1 MQKVRILKVL
11 AVMGIMLLLL
21 PTNLMAERIPVAILR
36 TNADGKTK
44 TLTFT
49 YAERPKVFARRGQN
63 GIHRLNKGMFKDKPE
78 HYKNF
83 NIIEDRPTWLDM
95 KSDGGLNYV
104 NNDKITTVKFDKS
117 FSMARPTST
126 FFWFCGLRKL
136 KTIIGIEN
144 LNTSEV
150 KYMNSMF
157 LECCSLT
164 ELDLCGFNTANVED
178 MGSMFWLCS
187 QLKTLDISG
196 FNTANVDYMMAMFSG
211 CSQLESIDVSGF
223 NTANVQNM
231 GAMFE
236 GCSQLKTIDVSG
248 FNTANVDYML
258 GMFSGCSQLESIDV
272 SGFNTTN
279 VKNMGGMFEGCSQLE
294 SIDVSGFN
302 TANVD
307 DMIGMFSGC
316 SQLESIDVSG
326 FNTANVE
333 DMGRMFEGCSQ
344 LETIDVSG
352 FNTANLLGMSCM
364 FRGCRNLKSIDISPF
379 NIGKIVSKVYYYDGI
394 WNNEEE
400 KRELLHKCVDD
411 IFSGCSNLRTINIGG
426 NDFSIFATYNAD
438 IPGDVFKGVGTIDSP
453 CRLIVNQQFDQSV
466 LGPKHDNGNGG
477 FYRWLNGYFTLDTAR
492 PESET
497 NY

>member
-63 GIHRLNKGMFKDKPE
+63 GIHRLNKGMFKDEAE

-83 NIIEDRPTWLDM
+83 YIWEDQPTWLDM
-95 KSDGGLNYV
+95 KSCCDLNYV

-126 FFWFCGLRKL
+126 FYWFWGLRKL

-157 LECCSLT
+157 SECCSLT
-164 ELDLCGFNTANVED
+164 EL
-178 MGSMFWLCS
+178 
-187 QLKTLDISG
+187 
-196 FNTANVDYMMAMFSG
+196 
-211 CSQLESIDVSGF
+211 DVSGF
-223 NTANVQNM
+223 NTANVENM
-231 GAMFE
+231 GGMFE

-248 FNTANVDYML
+248 FNTANVE
-258 GMFSGCSQLESIDV
+258 GMYV
-272 SGFNTTN
+272 
-279 VKNMGGMFEGCSQLE
+279 MFEGCSQLE
-294 SIDVSGFN
+294 TLDISGFN

-307 DMIGMFSGC
+307 DMAGMFS
-316 SQLESIDVSG
+316 
-326 FNTANVE
+326 
-333 DMGRMFEGCSQ
+333 GCSQ

-352 FNTANLLGMSCM
+352 FNTANVRRMDRMFEGCSQLKTIDVSGFNTANVPTMYCM
-364 FRGCRNLKSIDISPF
+364 FRGCHNLKSIDISSF
-379 NIGKIVSKVYYYDGI
+379 NIGKLVSKVYGI
-394 WNNEEE
+394 NDIWNEEE
-400 KRELLHKCVDD
+400 KRELLHQWVDD
-411 IFSGCSNLRTINIGG
+411 IFSGCSNLRTLNIGG
-426 NDFSIFATYNAD
+426 NDFSIFTTYNAD

>member
-63 GIHRLNKGMFKDKPE
+63 GIHRLNKDMIKDEAE

-83 NIIEDRPTWLDM
+83 YITEDQPTWLDM
-95 KSDGGLNYV
+95 KSDCDFNYV

-126 FFWFCGLRKL
+126 FYWFCGLRKL

-150 KYMNSMF
+150 KYMYSMF
-157 LECCSLT
+157 KECCSLT
-164 ELDLCGFNTANVED
+164 EL
-178 MGSMFWLCS
+178 
-187 QLKTLDISG
+187 
-196 FNTANVDYMMAMFSG
+196 
-211 CSQLESIDVSGF
+211 DVSGF
-223 NTANVQNM
+223 NTANVQ
-231 GAMFE
+231 
-236 GCSQLKTIDVSG
+236 
-248 FNTANVDYML
+248 
-258 GMFSGCSQLESIDV
+258 
-272 SGFNTTN
+272 
-279 VKNMGGMFEGCSQLE
+279 
-294 SIDVSGFN
+294 
-302 TANVD
+302 
-307 DMIGMFSGC
+307 DMS
-316 SQLESIDVSG
+316 S
-326 FNTANVE
+326 
-333 DMGRMFEGCSQ
+333 MFEGCSQ

-352 FNTANLLGMSCM
+352 FNTANAQYMECMFEGCSQLKTLDISGFNTANVQSMGGMFDGCSQLETIDVSGFNTANVRGMGWM
-364 FRGCRNLKSIDISPF
+364 FRGCHNLKSIDISSF
-379 NIGKIVSKVYYYDGI
+379 NIGKIVSDQYGNNDI

-400 KRELLHKCVDD
+400 KRESLHECVVD

-426 NDFSIFATYNAD
+426 NDFSIFTTYNAD

>member
-63 GIHRLNKGMFKDKPE
+63 GIHRLNKGMFKDEDE

-83 NIIEDRPTWLDM
+83 YIVEDQPTWLDM
-95 KSDGGLNYV
+95 KFSDELNYV

-126 FFWFCGLRKL
+126 FYWFWGLRKL

-150 KYMNSMF
+150 KYMTSMF
-157 LECCSLT
+157 KECCSLT
-164 ELDLCGFNTANVED
+164 GLDLSGFNTANVED
-178 MGSMFWLCS
+178 MSFMFDGCS

-196 FNTANVDYMMAMFSG
+196 FNTANVDDMGGMFSG

-223 NTANVQNM
+223 NTANVQSM
-231 GAMFE
+231 D
-236 GCSQLKTIDVSG
+236 L
-248 FNTANVDYML
+248 
-258 GMFSGCSQLESIDV
+258 
-272 SGFNTTN
+272 
-279 VKNMGGMFEGCSQLE
+279 
-294 SIDVSGFN
+294 
-302 TANVD
+302 
-307 DMIGMFSGC
+307 
-316 SQLESIDVSG
+316 
-326 FNTANVE
+326 
-333 DMGRMFEGCSQ
+333 MFEGCSQ

-352 FNTANLLGMSCM
+352 FNTANLPGMRCM
-364 FRGCRNLKSIDISPF
+364 FKGCHNLKSIDISSF
-379 NIGKIVSKVYYYDGI
+379 NIGKIVSEVYRINDI
-394 WNNEEE
+394 WNEEE
-400 KRELLHKCVDD
+400 KRERLHECVDD

>member
-63 GIHRLNKGMFKDKPE
+63 GIHRLNKRVFKDKFE
-78 HYKNF
+78 RYKDF
-83 NIIEDRPTWLDM
+83 YLEDDIPTWLDM
-95 KSDGGLNYV
+95 KSPDELNYV

-126 FFWFCGLRKL
+126 FYWFCGLRKL

-150 KYMNSMF
+150 KSMCGMF
-157 LECCSLT
+157 EGCSSLT
-164 ELDLCGFNTANVED
+164 EL
-178 MGSMFWLCS
+178 
-187 QLKTLDISG
+187 
-196 FNTANVDYMMAMFSG
+196 
-211 CSQLESIDVSGF
+211 DVSGF
-223 NTANVQNM
+223 NTANVENM
-231 GAMFE
+231 GSMFE
-236 GCSQLKTIDVSG
+236 GCSQLET
-248 FNTANVDYML
+248 
-258 GMFSGCSQLESIDV
+258 IDV

-294 SIDVSGFN
+294 TIDVNGFN
-302 TANVD
+302 TANVLA
-307 DMIGMFSGC
+307 MMF
-316 SQLESIDVSG
+316 
-326 FNTANVE
+326 
-333 DMGRMFEGCSQ
+333 MFKDCQ
-344 LETIDVSG
+344 
-352 FNTANLLGMSCM
+352 
-364 FRGCRNLKSIDISPF
+364 NLKSVDISSF
-379 NIGKIVSKVYYYDGI
+379 HIGKIISNFYACYSPAFS
-394 WNNEEE
+394 NLSENERTEA
-400 KRELLHKCVDD
+400 LALSVID
-411 IFSGCSNLRTINIGG
+411 IFSGCSNLRTLNVGG
-426 NDFSIFATYNAD
+426 NDFSSLTSCREKIAD
-438 IPGDVFKGVGTIDSP
+438 MFKGVGTIDSP

>member
-63 GIHRLNKGMFKDKPE
+63 GIHRLNKGWFKDEVE
-78 HYKNF
+78 HYKNLHLV
-83 NIIEDRPTWLDM
+83 EDRPTWLDM

-126 FFWFCGLRKL
+126 FYWFWGLRKL

-150 KYMNSMF
+150 KYMTSMF
-157 LECCSLT
+157 KECCSLT
-164 ELDLCGFNTANVED
+164 ELDVSGFNTANVES
-178 MGSMFWLCS
+178 MSSMFEGCS

-196 FNTANVDYMMAMFSG
+196 FNTANV
-211 CSQLESIDVSGF
+211 Q
-223 NTANVQNM
+223 
-231 GAMFE
+231 
-236 GCSQLKTIDVSG
+236 
-248 FNTANVDYML
+248 
-258 GMFSGCSQLESIDV
+258 
-272 SGFNTTN
+272 
-279 VKNMGGMFEGCSQLE
+279 
-294 SIDVSGFN
+294 
-302 TANVD
+302 
-307 DMIGMFSGC
+307 DMEC
-316 SQLESIDVSG
+316 
-326 FNTANVE
+326 
-333 DMGRMFEGCSQ
+333 MFEGCSQ

-352 FNTANLLGMSCM
+352 FNTANLSGMFCM
-364 FRGCRNLKSIDISPF
+364 FRGCHNLKSIDISSF
-379 NIGKIVSKVYYYDGI
+379 NIGKIVSNEVYDMNDI
-394 WNNEEE
+394 WNEEE
-400 KRELLHKCVDD
+400 KRESLHRCVDD

-426 NDFSIFATYNAD
+426 NDFSIFTTYNAD
-438 IPGDVFKGVGTIDSP
+438 IPRDVFKSVGTIGEP

>member
-63 GIHRLNKGMFKDKPE
+63 GIHRLNKGMFKDEAE

-83 NIIEDRPTWLDM
+83 YITEDQPTWLDM
-95 KSDGGLNYV
+95 KSVCDLNYA

-126 FFWFCGLRKL
+126 FYWFWGLRKL

-157 LECCSLT
+157 SECCSLT
-164 ELDLCGFNTANVED
+164 EL
-178 MGSMFWLCS
+178 
-187 QLKTLDISG
+187 
-196 FNTANVDYMMAMFSG
+196 
-211 CSQLESIDVSGF
+211 DVSGF
-223 NTANVQNM
+223 NTANVENM
-231 GAMFE
+231 GGMFE

-248 FNTANVDYML
+248 FNTANVE
-258 GMFSGCSQLESIDV
+258 GMY
-272 SGFNTTN
+272 
-279 VKNMGGMFEGCSQLE
+279 GMFEGCSQLE
-294 SIDVSGFN
+294 TLDISGFN

-307 DMIGMFSGC
+307 DMAGMFS
-316 SQLESIDVSG
+316 
-326 FNTANVE
+326 
-333 DMGRMFEGCSQ
+333 GCSQ

-352 FNTANLLGMSCM
+352 FNTANVRHMDRMFEGCSQLKTIDVSGFNTANVPTMYCM
-364 FRGCRNLKSIDISPF
+364 FRGCHNLKSIDISSF
-379 NIGKIVSKVYYYDGI
+379 NIGKLVSKVYGI
-394 WNNEEE
+394 NDIWNEEE
-400 KRELLHKCVDD
+400 KRELLHQWVDD
-411 IFSGCSNLRTINIGG
+411 IFSGCSNLRTLNIGG
-426 NDFSIFATYNAD
+426 NDFSIFTTYNAD

>member
-21 PTNLMAERIPVAILR
+21 PTNLMADRMPVAILR

-63 GIHRLNKGMFKDKPE
+63 GIHRLNKGRLKDKPE

-83 NIIEDRPTWLDM
+83 NILDGQPTWLDM
-95 KSDGGLNYV
+95 ISPVEGNYV

-126 FFWFCGLRKL
+126 DFWFWGLRKL

-150 KYMNSMF
+150 EGMDFMF
-157 LECCSLT
+157 SECCSLT
-164 ELDLCGFNTANVED
+164 ELDVSGFNTANVW
-178 MGSMFWLCS
+178 SMLFMFGGCS

-196 FNTANVDYMMAMFSG
+196 FNTANVHDMRGMFSGCSQLKTLDISGFNTANVYYMMGMFSG
-211 CSQLESIDVSGF
+211 CSQLE
-223 NTANVQNM
+223 
-231 GAMFE
+231 
-236 GCSQLKTIDVSG
+236 TIDVSG
-248 FNTANVDYML
+248 FNTANVRRMD
-258 GMFSGCSQLESIDV
+258 
-272 SGFNTTN
+272 
-279 VKNMGGMFEGCSQLE
+279 GMFEGCSQLE
-294 SIDVSGFN
+294 
-302 TANVD
+302 T
-307 DMIGMFSGC
+307 
-316 SQLESIDVSG
+316 IDVSG

-333 DMGRMFEGCSQ
+333 DMESMFEGCSQ

-352 FNTANLLGMSCM
+352 FNTANLSGMSCM
-364 FRGCRNLKSIDISPF
+364 FRGCHNLKSIDISSF
-379 NIGKIVSKVYYYDGI
+379 NIGKIVSNVYVDDM
-394 WNNEEE
+394 WRNEEE
-400 KRELLHKCVDD
+400 KRERLHQFVDD

-426 NDFSIFATYNAD
+426 NDFSIFTTYNAD
-438 IPGDVFKGVGTIDSP
+438 IPGDVFKGVGTIGSP

>member
-78 HYKNF
+78 RYKNF
-83 NIIEDRPTWLDM
+83 YIKDDDIPTWLDM
-95 KSDGGLNYV
+95 KSPDEGNYV

-126 FFWFCGLRKL
+126 FLWFWGLRKL

-150 KYMNSMF
+150 EYMYSMF
-157 LECCSLT
+157 SECCSLT
-164 ELDLCGFNTANVED
+164 ELDLSGFNTANVVS
-178 MGSMFWLCS
+178 MGSMFEGCS

-196 FNTANVDYMMAMFSG
+196 FNTANVD
-211 CSQLESIDVSGF
+211 
-223 NTANVQNM
+223 NM
-231 GAMFE
+231 
-236 GCSQLKTIDVSG
+236 L
-248 FNTANVDYML
+248 
-258 GMFSGCSQLESIDV
+258 
-272 SGFNTTN
+272 
-279 VKNMGGMFEGCSQLE
+279 
-294 SIDVSGFN
+294 
-302 TANVD
+302 
-307 DMIGMFSGC
+307 DM
-316 SQLESIDVSG
+316 
-326 FNTANVE
+326 
-333 DMGRMFEGCSQ
+333 
-344 LETIDVSG
+344 
-352 FNTANLLGMSCM
+352 
-364 FRGCRNLKSIDISPF
+364 
-379 NIGKIVSKVYYYDGI
+379 
-394 WNNEEE
+394 
-400 KRELLHKCVDD
+400 
-411 IFSGCSNLRTINIGG
+411 FSGCSNLRTINIGG

>member
-164 ELDLCGFNTANVED
+164 ELDLSGFNTANVED

-196 FNTANVDYMMAMFSG
+196 FNTANVDYMLGMFSG

-236 GCSQLKTIDVSG
+236 GCSQLKT
-248 FNTANVDYML
+248 
-258 GMFSGCSQLESIDV
+258 
-272 SGFNTTN
+272 
-279 VKNMGGMFEGCSQLE
+279 
-294 SIDVSGFN
+294 
-302 TANVD
+302 
-307 DMIGMFSGC
+307 
-316 SQLESIDVSG
+316 IDVSG

>member
-21 PTNLMAERIPVAILR
+21 PTKLMAERIPVAILR

-63 GIHRLNKGMFKDKPE
+63 GIHRLNNKGNFKDKPE
-78 HYKNF
+78 RYKNF
-83 NIIEDRPTWLDM
+83 YITDDIPTWLDM
-95 KSDGGLNYV
+95 KSPDELNYV

-126 FFWFCGLRKL
+126 FDWFWDLRKL

-150 KYMNSMF
+150 KYMGNMF
-157 LECCSLT
+157 YGCCSLT
-164 ELDLCGFNTANVED
+164 ELDVSGFNTANVED
-178 MGSMFWLCS
+178 MATMFDGCSQLETIDVSGFNTTNVKFMMGMFDGCS
-187 QLKTLDISG
+187 QLKTLDVSG
-196 FNTANVDYMMAMFSG
+196 FITANVDCMWDMFSG
-211 CSQLESIDVSGF
+211 CSQLETIDVSGF
-223 NTANVQNM
+223 NTANVQFMN
-231 GAMFE
+231 
-236 GCSQLKTIDVSG
+236 C
-248 FNTANVDYML
+248 
-258 GMFSGCSQLESIDV
+258 
-272 SGFNTTN
+272 
-279 VKNMGGMFEGCSQLE
+279 MFEGCSQLE

-302 TANVD
+302 TANLAE
-307 DMIGMFSGC
+307 MSGMFKGC
-316 SQLESIDVSG
+316 H
-326 FNTANVE
+326 
-333 DMGRMFEGCSQ
+333 
-344 LETIDVSG
+344 
-352 FNTANLLGMSCM
+352 
-364 FRGCRNLKSIDISPF
+364 NLKSIDISSF
-379 NIGKIVSKVYYYDGI
+379 NIGKIVSNIVYALNDS
-394 WNNEEE
+394 WNEEE
-400 KRELLHKCVDD
+400 KRKRLHGCVDD

-426 NDFSIFATYNAD
+426 NDFSIFTTYNAD

-497 NY
+497 DY

>member
-63 GIHRLNKGMFKDKPE
+63 GIHRLNKGMFKDEAE

-83 NIIEDRPTWLDM
+83 YITEDQPTWLDM
-95 KSDGGLNYV
+95 KSVCDLNYA

-126 FFWFCGLRKL
+126 FYWFWGLRKL

-150 KYMNSMF
+150 KYMSGMF
-157 LECCSLT
+157 KGCSSLT
-164 ELDLCGFNTANVED
+164 ELDLSGFNTAKVEY
-178 MGSMFWLCS
+178 MSFMFDGCS

-196 FNTANVDYMMAMFSG
+196 FNTANVYDMMGMFSG
-211 CSQLESIDVSGF
+211 CSQLE
-223 NTANVQNM
+223 
-231 GAMFE
+231 
-236 GCSQLKTIDVSG
+236 TIDVSG
-248 FNTANVDYML
+248 FNTANVRRMD
-258 GMFSGCSQLESIDV
+258 G
-272 SGFNTTN
+272 
-279 VKNMGGMFEGCSQLE
+279 
-294 SIDVSGFN
+294 
-302 TANVD
+302 
-307 DMIGMFSGC
+307 
-316 SQLESIDVSG
+316 
-326 FNTANVE
+326 
-333 DMGRMFEGCSQ
+333 MFEGCSQ

-352 FNTANLLGMSCM
+352 FNTANSSGISCM
-364 FRGCRNLKSIDISPF
+364 FRGCHNLKSIDISSF
-379 NIGKIVSKVYYYDGI
+379 NIGKIVSNVYVDDM

-400 KRELLHKCVDD
+400 KRERLHEWVDD

-453 CRLIVNQQFDQSV
+453 CRLIVNQQFDRSV

>member
-11 AVMGIMLLLL
+11 AIMGIMLLLL

-63 GIHRLNKGMFKDKPE
+63 GIHRLNKGGIKDKPE
-78 HYKNF
+78 HYKNLY
-83 NIIEDRPTWLDM
+83 IELDQPTWLDM
-95 KSDGGLNYV
+95 NPSYDLNCV

-126 FFWFCGLRKL
+126 DFWFWGLRKL

-150 KYMNSMF
+150 EGMDSMF
-157 LECCSLT
+157 KECCSLT
-164 ELDLCGFNTANVED
+164 EL
-178 MGSMFWLCS
+178 
-187 QLKTLDISG
+187 
-196 FNTANVDYMMAMFSG
+196 
-211 CSQLESIDVSGF
+211 DVSGF
-223 NTANVQNM
+223 NTANVQ
-231 GAMFE
+231 
-236 GCSQLKTIDVSG
+236 
-248 FNTANVDYML
+248 
-258 GMFSGCSQLESIDV
+258 
-272 SGFNTTN
+272 
-279 VKNMGGMFEGCSQLE
+279 
-294 SIDVSGFN
+294 
-302 TANVD
+302 
-307 DMIGMFSGC
+307 DMTC
-316 SQLESIDVSG
+316 
-326 FNTANVE
+326 
-333 DMGRMFEGCSQ
+333 MFEGCSQ

-352 FNTANLLGMSCM
+352 FNTANVDRMMGMFNDCQ
-364 FRGCRNLKSIDISPF
+364 NLKSVDISSF
-379 NIGKIVSKVYYYDGI
+379 HIGKIISNFYAYYSPAFSKLPENERPGVSAISVFF
-394 WNNEEE
+394 
-400 KRELLHKCVDD
+400 
-411 IFSGCSNLRTINIGG
+411 IFSGCSNLRTLNVGG
-426 NDFSIFATYNAD
+426 NDFSSLTSCMEVIE
-438 IPGDVFKGVGTIDSP
+438 GMFKGVGTIDSP

>member
-63 GIHRLNKGMFKDKPE
+63 GIHRLNKGMFKDEAE

-83 NIIEDRPTWLDM
+83 YITEDQPTWLDM
-95 KSDGGLNYV
+95 KSVCDLNYA

-126 FFWFCGLRKL
+126 FYWFWGLRKL

-150 KYMNSMF
+150 KYMSGMF
-157 LECCSLT
+157 KGCSSLT
-164 ELDLCGFNTANVED
+164 ELDLSGFNTAKVEY
-178 MGSMFWLCS
+178 MSFMFDGCS

-196 FNTANVDYMMAMFSG
+196 FNTANVYDMMGMFSG
-211 CSQLESIDVSGF
+211 CSQLE
-223 NTANVQNM
+223 
-231 GAMFE
+231 
-236 GCSQLKTIDVSG
+236 TIDVSG
-248 FNTANVDYML
+248 FNTANVYYMM
-258 GMFSGCSQLESIDV
+258 GMFSGCSQLE
-272 SGFNTTN
+272 T
-279 VKNMGGMFEGCSQLE
+279 
-294 SIDVSGFN
+294 IDVSGFN
-302 TANVD
+302 TANVRRMD
-307 DMIGMFSGC
+307 G
-316 SQLESIDVSG
+316 
-326 FNTANVE
+326 
-333 DMGRMFEGCSQ
+333 MFEGCSQ

-352 FNTANLLGMSCM
+352 FNTANSSGISCM
-364 FRGCRNLKSIDISPF
+364 FRGCHNLKSIDISSF
-379 NIGKIVSKVYYYDGI
+379 NIGKIVSNVYVDDM

-400 KRELLHKCVDD
+400 KRERLHEWVDD

-453 CRLIVNQQFDQSV
+453 CRLIVNQQFDRSV

>member
-164 ELDLCGFNTANVED
+164 ELDLSGFNTANVED

-248 FNTANVDYML
+248 FNTANVD
-258 GMFSGCSQLESIDV
+258 G
-272 SGFNTTN
+272 
-279 VKNMGGMFEGCSQLE
+279 
-294 SIDVSGFN
+294 
-302 TANVD
+302 
-307 DMIGMFSGC
+307 MIGMFSGC
-316 SQLESIDVSG
+316 SQLETIDVSG
-326 FNTANVE
+326 FNTANVHSMDRMFE
-333 DMGRMFEGCSQ
+333 GCSQLKTLDISGFNTANVQYMDWMFEGCSQ

-364 FRGCRNLKSIDISPF
+364 FRGCHNLKSIDISSF
-379 NIGKIVSKVYYYDGI
+379 NIGKIVSNKYGINDI

-400 KRELLHKCVDD
+400 KRERLHECVDD

-438 IPGDVFKGVGTIDSP
+438 IPGDVFKGVGSIDSP

>member
-11 AVMGIMLLLL
+11 AIMGIMLLLL

-63 GIHRLNKGMFKDKPE
+63 GIHRLNKRMLGDKPE
-78 HYKNF
+78 RYKNF
-83 NIIEDRPTWLDM
+83 YIWDDQPTWLDM
-95 KSDGGLNYV
+95 ISPVEGNYV

-126 FFWFCGLRKL
+126 SFWFWGLRKL

-150 KYMNSMF
+150 EDMAFMF
-157 LECCSLT
+157 SKCCSLT
-164 ELDLCGFNTANVED
+164 ELDLSGFNTANVY
-178 MGSMFWLCS
+178 SMLFMFGGCS

-196 FNTANVDYMMAMFSG
+196 FNTANVH
-211 CSQLESIDVSGF
+211 
-223 NTANVQNM
+223 
-231 GAMFE
+231 
-236 GCSQLKTIDVSG
+236 
-248 FNTANVDYML
+248 
-258 GMFSGCSQLESIDV
+258 
-272 SGFNTTN
+272 
-279 VKNMGGMFEGCSQLE
+279 
-294 SIDVSGFN
+294 
-302 TANVD
+302 
-307 DMIGMFSGC
+307 DMRGMFSGC

-333 DMGRMFEGCSQ
+333 NMSLMFEGCSQ
-344 LETIDVSG
+344 LKTIDVSG
-352 FNTANLLGMSCM
+352 FNTALVGELLVMCLQLGTIDVSGFNAANSSGISCM
-364 FRGCRNLKSIDISPF
+364 FRGCHNLKSIDISSF
-379 NIGKIVSKVYYYDGI
+379 NIGKIVSNVYDCNDNI
-394 WNNEEE
+394 WNEEE
-400 KRELLHKCVDD
+400 KRERLHECVDD
-411 IFSGCSNLRTINIGG
+411 IFSGCFNLRTINIGG
-426 NDFSIFATYNAD
+426 NDFSIFTTYNAD
-438 IPGDVFKGVGTIDSP
+438 IPRDVFKSVGTIGEP

-466 LGPKHDNGNGG
+466 LGPKDDYGNG
-477 FYRWLNGYFTLDTAR
+477 FYQWLNGYFTLDTAR

>member
-1 MQKVRILKVL
+1 
-11 AVMGIMLLLL
+11 MGIMLLLL

-36 TNADGKTK
+36 ANADGKTK

-63 GIHRLNKGMFKDKPE
+63 GIHRLNKDMIKDKPE
-78 HYKNF
+78 RYKNF
-83 NIIEDRPTWLDM
+83 YITEDQPTWLDM
-95 KSDGGLNYV
+95 KSDCDFNYV

-150 KYMNSMF
+150 KYMNFMF
-157 LECCSLT
+157 SECSSLT
-164 ELDLCGFNTANVED
+164 ELDLSGFNTANVEY
-178 MGSMFWLCS
+178 MLFMFKGCS

-196 FNTANVDYMMAMFSG
+196 FNTANVYEMM
-211 CSQLESIDVSGF
+211 
-223 NTANVQNM
+223 
-231 GAMFE
+231 
-236 GCSQLKTIDVSG
+236 
-248 FNTANVDYML
+248 
-258 GMFSGCSQLESIDV
+258 
-272 SGFNTTN
+272 
-279 VKNMGGMFEGCSQLE
+279 
-294 SIDVSGFN
+294 
-302 TANVD
+302 
-307 DMIGMFSGC
+307 GMFSGC

-333 DMGRMFEGCSQ
+333 NMSFMFEGCSQ

-352 FNTANLLGMSCM
+352 FNTANLPGMSCM
-364 FRGCRNLKSIDISPF
+364 FRGCHNLKSIDISSF
-379 NIGKIVSKVYYYDGI
+379 NIGKIVSEVYRINDI
-394 WNNEEE
+394 WNEEE
-400 KRELLHKCVDD
+400 KRERLHEYVDD

>member
-63 GIHRLNKGMFKDKPE
+63 GIHRLNKGWFKDEVE

-83 NIIEDRPTWLDM
+83 YITEDQPTWLDM
-95 KSDGGLNYV
+95 KPSYDLNYV

-126 FFWFCGLRKL
+126 FYWFCGLRKL

-150 KYMNSMF
+150 KYMTSMF
-157 LECCSLT
+157 KECCSLT
-164 ELDLCGFNTANVED
+164 ELDVSGFNTANVQD
-178 MGSMFWLCS
+178 MTWMFEGCS

-196 FNTANVDYMMAMFSG
+196 FNTANVDNMM
-211 CSQLESIDVSGF
+211 
-223 NTANVQNM
+223 
-231 GAMFE
+231 
-236 GCSQLKTIDVSG
+236 
-248 FNTANVDYML
+248 
-258 GMFSGCSQLESIDV
+258 
-272 SGFNTTN
+272 
-279 VKNMGGMFEGCSQLE
+279 
-294 SIDVSGFN
+294 
-302 TANVD
+302 
-307 DMIGMFSGC
+307 GMFSGC

-333 DMGRMFEGCSQ
+333 LMVGMFEGCSQLETIDVSGFNTANVEDMGSMFEGCSQ

-352 FNTANLLGMSCM
+352 FNTANLSGMSCM
-364 FRGCRNLKSIDISPF
+364 FRGCHNLKSIDISSF
-379 NIGKIVSKVYYYDGI
+379 NIGKIVSNKYGNNDI

-400 KRELLHKCVDD
+400 KRERLHEWVDD

-426 NDFSIFATYNAD
+426 NDFSIFTTYNAD

-477 FYRWLNGYFTLDTAR
+477 FYRWLNGYFTLDTVR

>member
-11 AVMGIMLLLL
+11 AVMGIILLLL

-63 GIHRLNKGMFKDKPE
+63 GIHRLNKGMFKDEAE

-83 NIIEDRPTWLDM
+83 YITEDQPTWLDM
-95 KSDGGLNYV
+95 KSVCDLNYA

-126 FFWFCGLRKL
+126 FCWFWGLRKL

-157 LECCSLT
+157 SECCSLT
-164 ELDLCGFNTANVED
+164 EL
-178 MGSMFWLCS
+178 
-187 QLKTLDISG
+187 
-196 FNTANVDYMMAMFSG
+196 
-211 CSQLESIDVSGF
+211 DVSGF
-223 NTANVQNM
+223 NTANVENM
-231 GAMFE
+231 GGMFE

-248 FNTANVDYML
+248 FNTANVEDMSF
-258 GMFSGCSQLESIDV
+258 MFDGCSQLKTLDI
-272 SGFNTTN
+272 
-279 VKNMGGMFEGCSQLE
+279 
-294 SIDVSGFN
+294 SGFN

-307 DMIGMFSGC
+307 DMGGMFSGC

-326 FNTANVE
+326 FNTANVPT
-333 DMGRMFEGCSQ
+333 MY
-344 LETIDVSG
+344 
-352 FNTANLLGMSCM
+352 CM
-364 FRGCRNLKSIDISPF
+364 FRGCHNLKSIDISSF
-379 NIGKIVSKVYYYDGI
+379 NIGKLVSKVYGI
-394 WNNEEE
+394 NDIWNEEE
-400 KRELLHKCVDD
+400 KRELLHQWVDD
-411 IFSGCSNLRTINIGG
+411 IFSGCSNLRTLNIGG
-426 NDFSIFATYNAD
+426 NDFSIFTTYNAD

>member
-63 GIHRLNKGMFKDKPE
+63 GIHRLNKDMIKDKPE
-78 HYKNF
+78 RYKNF
-83 NIIEDRPTWLDM
+83 YITEDQPTWLDM
-95 KSDGGLNYV
+95 KSDCDFNYV

-150 KYMNSMF
+150 KYMNFMF
-157 LECCSLT
+157 SECSSLT
-164 ELDLCGFNTANVED
+164 ELDLSGFNTANVEY
-178 MGSMFWLCS
+178 MLFMFKGCS

-196 FNTANVDYMMAMFSG
+196 FNTANVYEMM
-211 CSQLESIDVSGF
+211 D
-223 NTANVQNM
+223 
-231 GAMFE
+231 
-236 GCSQLKTIDVSG
+236 
-248 FNTANVDYML
+248 
-258 GMFSGCSQLESIDV
+258 
-272 SGFNTTN
+272 
-279 VKNMGGMFEGCSQLE
+279 
-294 SIDVSGFN
+294 
-302 TANVD
+302 
-307 DMIGMFSGC
+307 MFSGC

-333 DMGRMFEGCSQ
+333 NMSLMFEGCSQ
-344 LETIDVSG
+344 LKTIDVSG
-352 FNTANLLGMSCM
+352 FNTALVGELLVMCLQLGTIDVSGFNAANSSGISYM
-364 FRGCRNLKSIDISPF
+364 FRGCHNLKSIDISSF
-379 NIGKIVSKVYYYDGI
+379 NIGKIVSNVYDCNDNI
-394 WNNEEE
+394 WNEEE
-400 KRELLHKCVDD
+400 KRERLHECVDD
-411 IFSGCSNLRTINIGG
+411 IFSGCFNLRTINIGG
-426 NDFSIFATYNAD
+426 NDFSIFTTYNAD
-438 IPGDVFKGVGTIDSP
+438 IPRDVFKSVGTIGEP

-466 LGPKHDNGNGG
+466 LGPKDDYGNG
-477 FYRWLNGYFTLDTAR
+477 FYQWLNGYFTLDTAR

>member
-63 GIHRLNKGMFKDKPE
+63 GIHRLNKGWFKDEVE
-78 HYKNF
+78 HYKNL
-83 NIIEDRPTWLDM
+83 NLIEDRPTWLDM
-95 KSDGGLNYV
+95 KSDGDLNNYV

-126 FFWFCGLRKL
+126 FYWFWGLRKL

-150 KYMNSMF
+150 KYMTSMF
-157 LECCSLT
+157 KECCSLT
-164 ELDLCGFNTANVED
+164 ELDVSGFNTANVEE
-178 MGSMFWLCS
+178 MTRMFEGCS

-196 FNTANVDYMMAMFSG
+196 FNTANVQDMG
-211 CSQLESIDVSGF
+211 C
-223 NTANVQNM
+223 
-231 GAMFE
+231 
-236 GCSQLKTIDVSG
+236 
-248 FNTANVDYML
+248 
-258 GMFSGCSQLESIDV
+258 
-272 SGFNTTN
+272 
-279 VKNMGGMFEGCSQLE
+279 MFEGCSQLE
-294 SIDVSGFN
+294 
-302 TANVD
+302 T
-307 DMIGMFSGC
+307 
-316 SQLESIDVSG
+316 IDVSG

-333 DMGRMFEGCSQ
+333 DMGSMFEGCSQ

-352 FNTANLLGMSCM
+352 FNTANLSGMYCM
-364 FRGCRNLKSIDISPF
+364 FRGCHNLKSIDISSF
-379 NIGKIVSKVYYYDGI
+379 NIGKIVSNDVYDMNDI
-394 WNNEEE
+394 WNEEE
-400 KRELLHKCVDD
+400 KRELLHRCVDD

-426 NDFSIFATYNAD
+426 NDFSIFTTYNAD

>member
-164 ELDLCGFNTANVED
+164 ELDLSGFNTANVED

-196 FNTANVDYMMAMFSG
+196 FNTANVDYMMA
-211 CSQLESIDVSGF
+211 
-223 NTANVQNM
+223 
-231 GAMFE
+231 
-236 GCSQLKTIDVSG
+236 
-248 FNTANVDYML
+248 
-258 GMFSGCSQLESIDV
+258 
-272 SGFNTTN
+272 
-279 VKNMGGMFEGCSQLE
+279 
-294 SIDVSGFN
+294 
-302 TANVD
+302 
-307 DMIGMFSGC
+307 MFSGC

>member
-164 ELDLCGFNTANVED
+164 ELDLSGFNTANVED

-187 QLKTLDISG
+187 QLKTLDI
-196 FNTANVDYMMAMFSG
+196 
-211 CSQLESIDVSGF
+211 
-223 NTANVQNM
+223 
-231 GAMFE
+231 
-236 GCSQLKTIDVSG
+236 
-248 FNTANVDYML
+248 
-258 GMFSGCSQLESIDV
+258 
-272 SGFNTTN
+272 
-279 VKNMGGMFEGCSQLE
+279 
-294 SIDVSGFN
+294 SGFN

>member
-63 GIHRLNKGMFKDKPE
+63 GIHRLNKEMIKDEPE
-78 HYKNF
+78 RYKNF
-83 NIIEDRPTWLDM
+83 YIGEDQPTWLDM
-95 KSDGGLNYV
+95 KSCCDLNYV

-126 FFWFCGLRKL
+126 FYWFWGLRKL

-150 KYMNSMF
+150 KYMSGMF
-157 LECCSLT
+157 KGCSSLT
-164 ELDLCGFNTANVED
+164 ELDLSGFNTANVVY
-178 MGSMFWLCS
+178 MLFMFEGCS

-196 FNTANVDYMMAMFSG
+196 FNMANVD
-211 CSQLESIDVSGF
+211 SILS
-223 NTANVQNM
+223 M
-231 GAMFE
+231 
-236 GCSQLKTIDVSG
+236 
-248 FNTANVDYML
+248 
-258 GMFSGCSQLESIDV
+258 
-272 SGFNTTN
+272 
-279 VKNMGGMFEGCSQLE
+279 
-294 SIDVSGFN
+294 
-302 TANVD
+302 
-307 DMIGMFSGC
+307 
-316 SQLESIDVSG
+316 
-326 FNTANVE
+326 
-333 DMGRMFEGCSQ
+333 
-344 LETIDVSG
+344 
-352 FNTANLLGMSCM
+352 
-364 FRGCRNLKSIDISPF
+364 
-379 NIGKIVSKVYYYDGI
+379 
-394 WNNEEE
+394 
-400 KRELLHKCVDD
+400 
-411 IFSGCSNLRTINIGG
+411 FSGCSNLRTINIGG
-426 NDFSIFATYNAD
+426 NDFSIFTTYT
-438 IPGDVFKGVGTIDSP
+438 GDVFKGVGTIDSP

>member
-36 TNADGKTK
+36 ANADGKTK

-63 GIHRLNKGMFKDKPE
+63 GIHRLNKDMIKDKPE
-78 HYKNF
+78 RYKNF
-83 NIIEDRPTWLDM
+83 YITEDQPTWLDM
-95 KSDGGLNYV
+95 KSDCDFNYV

-150 KYMNSMF
+150 KYMNFMF
-157 LECCSLT
+157 SECSSLT
-164 ELDLCGFNTANVED
+164 ELDLSGFNTANVEY
-178 MGSMFWLCS
+178 MLFMFKGCS

-196 FNTANVDYMMAMFSG
+196 FNTANVYEMM
-211 CSQLESIDVSGF
+211 
-223 NTANVQNM
+223 
-231 GAMFE
+231 
-236 GCSQLKTIDVSG
+236 
-248 FNTANVDYML
+248 
-258 GMFSGCSQLESIDV
+258 
-272 SGFNTTN
+272 
-279 VKNMGGMFEGCSQLE
+279 
-294 SIDVSGFN
+294 
-302 TANVD
+302 
-307 DMIGMFSGC
+307 GMFSGC

-333 DMGRMFEGCSQ
+333 NMSFMFEGCSQ

-352 FNTANLLGMSCM
+352 FNTANLPGMSCM
-364 FRGCRNLKSIDISPF
+364 FRGCHNLKSIDISSF
-379 NIGKIVSKVYYYDGI
+379 NIGKIVSEVYRINDI
-394 WNNEEE
+394 WNEEE
-400 KRELLHKCVDD
+400 KRERLHEYVDD

>member
-63 GIHRLNKGMFKDKPE
+63 GIHRLNKGMFKDEAE

-83 NIIEDRPTWLDM
+83 YIWEDQPTWLDM
-95 KSDGGLNYV
+95 KSCCDLNYV

-126 FFWFCGLRKL
+126 FYWFWGLRKL

-157 LECCSLT
+157 SECCSLT
-164 ELDLCGFNTANVED
+164 EL
-178 MGSMFWLCS
+178 
-187 QLKTLDISG
+187 
-196 FNTANVDYMMAMFSG
+196 
-211 CSQLESIDVSGF
+211 DVSGF
-223 NTANVQNM
+223 NTANVENM
-231 GAMFE
+231 GGMFE

-248 FNTANVDYML
+248 FNTANVPTMY
-258 GMFSGCSQLESIDV
+258 
-272 SGFNTTN
+272 
-279 VKNMGGMFEGCSQLE
+279 
-294 SIDVSGFN
+294 
-302 TANVD
+302 
-307 DMIGMFSGC
+307 
-316 SQLESIDVSG
+316 
-326 FNTANVE
+326 
-333 DMGRMFEGCSQ
+333 
-344 LETIDVSG
+344 
-352 FNTANLLGMSCM
+352 CM
-364 FRGCRNLKSIDISPF
+364 FRGCHNLKSIDISSF
-379 NIGKIVSKVYYYDGI
+379 NIGKLVSKVYGI
-394 WNNEEE
+394 NDIWNEEE
-400 KRELLHKCVDD
+400 KRELLHQWVDD
-411 IFSGCSNLRTINIGG
+411 IFSGCSNLRTLNIGG
-426 NDFSIFATYNAD
+426 NDFSIFTTYNAD

>member
-164 ELDLCGFNTANVED
+164 ELDLSGFNTANVED

-236 GCSQLKTIDVSG
+236 GCSQLKT
-248 FNTANVDYML
+248 
-258 GMFSGCSQLESIDV
+258 
-272 SGFNTTN
+272 
-279 VKNMGGMFEGCSQLE
+279 
-294 SIDVSGFN
+294 
-302 TANVD
+302 
-307 DMIGMFSGC
+307 
-316 SQLESIDVSG
+316 IDVSG

>member
-21 PTNLMAERIPVAILR
+21 PTNLMAERMPVAILR

-63 GIHRLNKGMFKDKPE
+63 GIHRLNKGRLKDKPE

-83 NIIEDRPTWLDM
+83 NILDGQPTWLDM
-95 KSDGGLNYV
+95 ISPVEGNYV

-126 FFWFCGLRKL
+126 DFWFWGLRKL

-150 KYMNSMF
+150 EGMDFMF
-157 LECCSLT
+157 SECCSLT
-164 ELDLCGFNTANVED
+164 EL
-178 MGSMFWLCS
+178 
-187 QLKTLDISG
+187 
-196 FNTANVDYMMAMFSG
+196 
-211 CSQLESIDVSGF
+211 
-223 NTANVQNM
+223 
-231 GAMFE
+231 
-236 GCSQLKTIDVSG
+236 
-248 FNTANVDYML
+248 
-258 GMFSGCSQLESIDV
+258 
-272 SGFNTTN
+272 
-279 VKNMGGMFEGCSQLE
+279 
-294 SIDVSGFN
+294 
-302 TANVD
+302 
-307 DMIGMFSGC
+307 
-316 SQLESIDVSG
+316 DVSG

-333 DMGRMFEGCSQ
+333 DMESMFEGCSQ

-352 FNTANLLGMSCM
+352 FNTANLSGMSCM
-364 FRGCRNLKSIDISPF
+364 FRGCHNLKSIDISSF
-379 NIGKIVSKVYYYDGI
+379 NIGKIVSNVYVDDM
-394 WNNEEE
+394 WRNEEE
-400 KRELLHKCVDD
+400 KRERLHQFVDD

-426 NDFSIFATYNAD
+426 NDFSIFTTYNAD
-438 IPGDVFKGVGTIDSP
+438 IPGDVFKGVGTIGSP

>member
-83 NIIEDRPTWLDM
+83 NIIEDRPPWLDM

-126 FFWFCGLRKL
+126 FYWFCGLRKL

-150 KYMNSMF
+150 KYMISMF
-157 LECCSLT
+157 EECCSLT
-164 ELDLCGFNTANVED
+164 ELDLSGFNTANVED
-178 MGSMFWLCS
+178 MSFMFKGCS
-187 QLKTLDISG
+187 QLKTL
-196 FNTANVDYMMAMFSG
+196 
-211 CSQLESIDVSGF
+211 
-223 NTANVQNM
+223 
-231 GAMFE
+231 
-236 GCSQLKTIDVSG
+236 
-248 FNTANVDYML
+248 
-258 GMFSGCSQLESIDV
+258 
-272 SGFNTTN
+272 
-279 VKNMGGMFEGCSQLE
+279 
-294 SIDVSGFN
+294 
-302 TANVD
+302 
-307 DMIGMFSGC
+307 
-316 SQLESIDVSG
+316 DVSG

-333 DMGRMFEGCSQ
+333 IMMCMFSGCSQ

-411 IFSGCSNLRTINIGG
+411 IFSGCSDLRTINIGG